1 MNGLRRSG
9 RAVGIHILALLLT
22 IAAVAFPSQ
31 AHAGKEGVFVNE
43 QVYFTLEKVRLTTEG
58 DEKLLR
64 FNVALHNESGYT
76 IDYNGFGV
84 RVVDTDGY
92 SSAAKLTR
100 QYGARVLPGK
110 VQEYAYEARLP
121 LITIA
126 DDLHVAV
133 FAWQSG
139 DASPMRDLGKLSVKA
154 AMAHAAEQPS
164 VASVPL
170 SQLDVQRQTNDSIE
184 YRAIGES
191 VLVTENGW
199 QLFVE
204 MMAHTTVSVPAA
216 VPDGL
221 QLRLSNE
228 AGQTVPVTVI
238 EGGDKQLLPGTPQRI
253 TARAEVAAADVHG
266 RWTLQFVQSNGAT
279 VVELDSLEAGQAGVV
294 AALGESA
301 VLTDAQGRET
311 AVVAVDAAIVSSVEN
326 GQWVSVEVGVSNRS
340 QYVSSVPAFAA
351 VVQAKSGGVSV
362 AAEQI
367 RTSASYVQ
375 PGGRESVTFQA
386 FLPSGV
392 TPGDMQFV
400 LLETRG
406 TAAASTGNTASGGAA
421 NGSAGASGSGTGTGN
436 GSSSAANRQV
446 PVLTA
451 SLEHA
456 SASLPGL
463 GETYTIGDKLPLALQ
478 QKMDVAVSELR
489 LYDNDTNGLKTAVA
503 KLKVTN
509 TDSSVL
515 PSPSFTVEL
524 VDSRGNVYSGTKQAT
539 AAAQL
544 ATSSSY
550 LISYSFLI
558 TEIAEEEPLM
568 LRFYQESEAGKVPLG
583 AVRTAFQLDNVDD
596 DTWSLFPY
604 KVEMRSKILL
614 HGVLS
619 TTFSYTLRMD
629 LDVERQAQLLT
640 DANLSKLHF
649 ELLDGTGQT
658 LSSQTLPFIGGTRIV
673 NGMNEITFTNLRLN
687 QFSSR
692 NYVVVYEAVET
703 PNGTVKR
710 KLAEI
715 R

>member
-9 RAVGIHILALLLT
+9 RAVGIHVLALLLA
-22 IAAVAFPSQ
+22 IVAVGFPSQ

-43 QVYFTLEKVRLTTEG
+43 HVYFTLEKVRLSTEG

-64 FNVALHNESGYT
+64 FTVALHNESSFT
-76 IDYNGFGV
+76 VDYNGFGV
-84 RVVDTDGY
+84 RVVDADGY

-110 VQEYAYEARLP
+110 VQEYAYETRLP
-121 LITIA
+121 LNTIA
-126 DDLHVAV
+126 EDLRVAV

-139 DASPMRDLGKLSVKA
+139 GASLMRDLGELSVKA
-154 AMAHAAEQPS
+154 AMAYAAEQPT
-164 VASVPL
+164 VAGIRL
-170 SQLDVQRQTNDSIE
+170 SELDTQRETNDSIE
-184 YRAIGES
+184 YRAINES
-191 VLVTENGW
+191 VMYTENGW

-204 MMAHTTVSVPAA
+204 MTANATVSVPAA
-216 VPDGL
+216 IPDGV
-221 QLRLSNE
+221 QLRLINE
-228 AGQTVPVTVI
+228 AGQAVPVTVI
-238 EGGDKQLLPGTPQRI
+238 EGADKQLLPGKPQRI
-253 TARAEVAAADVHG
+253 TARAEVAAADVNG
-266 RWTLQFVQSNGAT
+266 RWTLQFVQAT
-279 VVELDSLEAGQAGVV
+279 GTTIMELDSLEVGHSLYV
-294 AALGESA
+294 AALGEPA

-311 AVVAVDAAIVSSVEN
+311 AVAAVDAAIVSSVDN

-340 QYVSSVPAFAA
+340 QYVHSVPTFAA
-351 VVQAKSGGVSV
+351 IVQSKSGGVSV
-362 AAEQI
+362 AAEPI

-386 FLPSGV
+386 FLPMGV
-392 TPGDMQFV
+392 SPRDMQFI
-400 LLETRG
+400 LLEARG
-406 TAAASTGNTASGGAA
+406 AASTGNTAAGGTA
-421 NGSAGASGSGTGTGN
+421 NGSTGTSGTGTGT
-436 GSSSAANRQV
+436 GSGTSAAANRQV

-463 GETYTIGDKLPLALQ
+463 GVAYAIGDKLPLAMQ

-489 LYDNDTNGLKTAVA
+489 LYENDTNGLKTAVA
-503 KLKVTN
+503 KMKVTN
-509 TDSSVL
+509 TDSSVQ

-524 VDSRGNVYSGTKQAT
+524 VDSRGNVYSGTKQTT

-568 LRFYQESEAGKVPLG
+568 LRFYQESTAGKVPLG
-583 AVRTAFQLDNVDD
+583 AVRTAFQVDDIGD

-604 KVEMRSKILL
+604 KVELRTKMLL

-619 TTFSYTLRMD
+619 TTFSYTLRLD
-629 LDVERQAQLLT
+629 LDVELQAQLLT

-673 NGMNEITFTNLRLN
+673 NGMNEVTFTNLRLN

-692 NYVVVYEAVET
+692 NYVVVFEVVET

-710 KLAEI
+710 KLTEI